1 MSAGGVPRVIVFG
14 FQNYHHDGKRRTA
27 QCKTCGINIADS
39 QTTTSNF
46 QCFAHMLQLTVGDG
60 LKDAR
65 LMNSTFAK
73 CSKLSSLLHTSSTF
87 KDAFEDKFG
96 QRGIPAAVNTRWNS
110 TLRQVKAVLSFS
122 HQELCNVA
130 QVTGHNELVFSVR
143 EWNMMKELCDV
154 LQPFAEATDLT
165 QGEKIV
171 TVSSVLP
178 CVLSLNHHLE
188 KLKKQVRFLGS
199 MIQSL
204 QCSLTKRFRGIFFN
218 VKMLSAAPGE
228 ELPFADP
235 LYIRAA
241 VLDPAFSMMWLQHDV
256 LVTDDIK
263 NDIADM
269 VKDLI
274 LHEVPPD
281 TTPQSPGFQE
291 VENQQEE
298 STGLF
303 SEYRKRRKQNT
314 TSSPETQLNNYLG
327 LCCGQACLSFWDA
340 NRGILPALF
349 PVTSRALSVPASSA
363 PAERVFSHGGII
375 MRPHRARL
383 ADKTLSNLIF
393 CKCNT
398 L

>member
-1 MSAGGVPRVIVFG
+1 
-14 FQNYHHDGKRRTA
+14 
-27 QCKTCGINIADS
+27 
-39 QTTTSNF
+39 
-46 QCFAHMLQLTVGDG
+46 
-60 LKDAR
+60 
-65 LMNSTFAK
+65 MNSTFAK

-122 HQELCNVA
+122 HQELCSVV
-130 QVTGHNELVFSVR
+130 QDTGHSELVFSIR
-143 EWNMMKELCDV
+143 EWNLMKELCDV
-154 LQPFAEATDLT
+154 LQPFAEATDLN

-188 KLKKQVRFLGS
+188 KLKQQVRFLGS
-199 MIQSL
+199 MIHSL
-204 QCSLTKRFRGIFFN
+204 QCSLKKRFRGIFVN
-218 VKMLSAAPGE
+218 VKMLSAASGE

-235 LYIRAA
+235 LYIRSA

-263 NDIADM
+263 NEIVDM

-274 LHEVPPD
+274 LREVRPN
-281 TTPQSPGFQE
+281 TTSQSPVFEE
-291 VENQQEE
+291 VGNENQEEE

-303 SEYRKRRKQNT
+303 SYRKRPKQDT
-314 TSSPETQLNNYLG
+314 TTNPETQLNNYLS

-340 NRGILPALF
+340 NRGILPVLF
-349 PVTSRALSVPASSA
+349 PVAMRAFSVPASSA
-363 PAERVFSHGGII
+363 PVERVFSHGGII

-398 L
+398 F